1 MRPRRVPPA
10 VARAQRGAATA
21 ILALLL
27 LTMVGFALAVAL
39 RMAASDIT
47 DTGLHDDAVEA
58 LFLAES
64 GLERAARRFAD
75 GTACTTAALAEPPI
89 ALGRGR
95 FTIVSAVFVD
105 NVCRIRVEGA
115 VRQARRLAQ
124 GDATTVL
131 YEPFPDKYRSPAV
144 LNAAWPET
152 VLKKDGKSEYD
163 AASATADATGS
174 LRMRTNRGR
183 NKKFEAFRRRALPAV
198 ITGPQTVTLNLA
210 YKMNYTGD
218 PPKAQNLRVR
228 LVDTAGGVH
237 AIPGADFNGPS
248 KANVWIVSPTL
259 SYAIPAGF
267 AIERIELYYKL
278 TNSKSANAQTFIW
291 ADNVRLTTS
300 AAAYPFKAWTEITP

>member
-1 MRPRRVPPA
+1 MTPTRSA
-10 VARAQRGAATA
+10 FAAADERGAATVMVA
-21 ILALLL
+21 LFLLVMVTFALLVA
-27 LTMVGFALAVAL
+27 LTMG
-39 RMAASDIT
+39 ASDIT
-47 DTGLHDDAVEA
+47 DSAVHDDAVEA

-75 GTACTTAALAEPPI
+75 GTACITPALAEPPI

-95 FTIVSAVFVD
+95 FAIVSAMFVD

-163 AASATADATGS
+163 AVSATADATGS
-174 LRMRTNRGR
+174 LLLRTNRGR
-183 NKKFEAFRRRALPAV
+183 NNKFEAFRRRALPAN

-210 YKMNYTGD
+210 YKMNYVGD
-218 PPKAQNLRVR
+218 PPKDQNLQVR
-228 LVDTAGGVH
+228 LVDTASAVH
-237 AIPGADFNGPS
+237 TVPGADFNGPS
-248 KANVWIVSPTL
+248 KANVWIASPTL
-259 SYAIPAGF
+259 SYAIPAGV

-278 TNSKSANAQTFIW
+278 TNGKSADAQTFIW

-300 AAAYPFKAWTEITP
+300 AAAFPFKAWTEIVR